1 MSEAITRKIIEVE
14 KALAA
19 KEVKMATLRTKI
31 INAVGQLSTARDLRA
46 ANLDFLV
53 TDVTKL
59 CAGKSQ
65 VTVLLRQQ
73 LELGTA

>member
-1 MSEAITRKIIEVE
+1 MSDAITRKILQVD

-19 KEVKMATLRTKI
+19 KETEMATLRTRI
-31 INAVGQLSTARDLRA
+31 INAVGQLSKARDLRD

-53 TDVTKL
+53 IDVTEL
-59 CAGKSQ
+59 CGLKSE
-65 VTVLLRQQ
+65 VTALLRQQ